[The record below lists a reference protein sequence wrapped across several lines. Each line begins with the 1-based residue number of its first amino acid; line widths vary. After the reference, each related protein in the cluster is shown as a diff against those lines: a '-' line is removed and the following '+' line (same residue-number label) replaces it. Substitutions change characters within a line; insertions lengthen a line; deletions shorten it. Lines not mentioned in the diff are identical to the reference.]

1 MDYFI
6 NDAKIRLSIVR
17 EELKSPDLPE
27 IQRDILEQRELD
39 LVNLLNIYEEIK
51 INLHN
56 NNLENSLTFVK

>member
-39 LVNLLNIYEEIK
+39 LVNLLNIYEGIK